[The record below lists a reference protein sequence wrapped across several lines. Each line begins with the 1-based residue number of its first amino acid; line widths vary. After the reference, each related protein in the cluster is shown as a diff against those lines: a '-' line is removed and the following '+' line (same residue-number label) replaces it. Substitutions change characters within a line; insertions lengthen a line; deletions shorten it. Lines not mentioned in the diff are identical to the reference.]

1 MPSYSQ
7 GKEINLSKMKKLGSK
22 SIDGTVFAM
31 YMSRRNRFYIECS
44 DTGNSVTVMDFSS
57 AKEWAKENLTQE
69 EFKQAFEHTPSA
81 NSSFT
86 ITVDGETMTILERI
100 RGNTEQSLGKILANA
115 LEYYKGVIE

>member
-22 SIDGTVFAM
+22 SIDGTVFTL

-44 DTGNSVTVMDFSS
+44 DSGTGVIEMDFSS
-57 AKEWAKENLTQE
+57 AKEWVMENLAQE
-69 EFKQAFEHTPSA
+69 EFKRAFEQTTQA

-86 ITVDGETMTILERI
+86 IAVDGETMTCLERI

-115 LEYYKGVIE
+115 LEYYKGVI

>member
-7 GKEINLSKMKKLGSK
+7 GKEINLSKMKKLDSK
-22 SIDGTVFAM
+22 SIDGTVFTL
-31 YMSRRNRFYIECS
+31 YMSRQNRFYIECS
-44 DTGNSVTVMDFSS
+44 DIGVTVMDFSS

-69 EFKQAFEHTPSA
+69 EFEQAFEQTPPA

-86 ITVDGETMTILERI
+86 IAVDGETMTVLERI

>member
-22 SIDGTVFAM
+22 SIDGTVFTM
-31 YMSRRNRFYIECS
+31 YMSRQNRFYMECS
-44 DTGNSVTVMDFSS
+44 DTGFSVTAMDFSS
-57 AKEWAKENLTQE
+57 AKEWAIENLTQE
-69 EFKQAFEHTPSA
+69 EFERGFGQTLTA

>member
-1 MPSYSQ
+1 MHSYSQ

-22 SIDGTVFAM
+22 SIDGTVFTM

-44 DTGNSVTVMDFSS
+44 DTGTSVTVMDFSS
-57 AKEWAKENLTQE
+57 AKEWARENLTQE
-69 EFKQAFEHTPSA
+69 EFKQAFEQTPPA

-86 ITVDGETMTILERI
+86 ISVDGETMTILERI